1 MKATYFCAMKS
12 AKEFSMLDVIEHWG
26 ALIAL
31 VASCSSV
38 LLAMKDVRELA
49 AKTGS
54 NSLFIGLIGGTIFR
68 RK

>member
-1 MKATYFCAMKS
+1 
-12 AKEFSMLDVIEHWG
+12 MLDVIEHWG